1 MPKNI
6 EELGVNYSKDVDQV
20 IEWADALNVLRIQR
34 ENGRGLVPSIR
45 EYRSFFGIT
54 SED

>member
-34 ENGRGLVPSIR
+34 ERMGK
-45 EYRSFFGIT
+45 RSSAFYP
-54 SED
+54 